1 MAEGQDHAVT
11 NSECNGRMAR
21 LEAGIKEDIG
31 SLKELLLAH
40 IQAVRD
46 LTTQSFE
53 SAKEAKQAADAALK
67 EYKSQSNEIR
77 GAMTDLTRTMI
88 PRTESSSH
96 WESTN
101 QRMDGIKQ
109 QLEEKISIT
118 SRQISDLAGIV
129 SGMAGG
135 DIGKEKTIKLAN
147 WGIGIAVAIGLG
159 LIGIVAQIFM
169 LIWKK

>member
-1 MAEGQDHAVT
+1 MRLFGFHLHHRENPWDDAPPWALELHAHMELIHLIQEKIMATLDEVLAEVT
-11 NSECNGRMAR
+11 
-21 LEAGIKEDIG
+21 D
-31 SLKELLLAH
+31 
-40 IQAVRD
+40 
-46 LTTQSFE
+46 
-53 SAKEAKQAADAALK
+53 
-67 EYKSQSNEIR
+67 
-77 GAMTDLTRTMI
+77 
-88 PRTESSSH
+88 
-96 WESTN
+96 ESTRLDSI
-101 QRMDGIKQ
+101 QSLIDGIKQ